1 MKVLPLILTFF
12 LMTPVSGQEIECAPS
27 AATPLQ
33 ETQKKNVE
41 LVLNISSSKLKE
53 LQKENNALEVAESK
67 KFLAELSD
75 EKRNH
80 INKLVKLIKES
91 KSSLIP
97 LVETEGAP
105 VLLVQGLDFQEFPFE
120 WIKPFAH
127 VTDKKQLSYFFKWSK
142 FDSLEKNS
150 DELKKVIQSLLEKHK
165 KERLLIVGYSAGGVL
180 TTHAMSKLRD
190 DPAADRIDFHTISSP
205 LYGYNAPIFALF
217 GIPFAGKTAIEIGMG
232 PFEKLKK
239 KKFSNCYHWINLNC
253 EKDMHACDMY
263 KMKPFTGAVGTNRDM
278 PCGNENVTEFDNEG
292 HGSILNVVVQK
303 IIP

>member
-165 KERLLIVGYSAGGVL
+165 KERLLILGYSAGGVL
-180 TTHAMSKLRD
+180 TTHAMSKLRE

-263 KMKPFTGAVGTNRDM
+263 KMKPFTGAVGTKRDM